1 MKRTY
6 NFEEDENQYVLRNS
20 NPNETKKP
28 FTIDKETLE
37 FDTRAFYEYIFS
49 DAEWSMDYEVKNQI
63 EINDNQTKRIL
74 NIIEEI
80 IQGVS
85 TQLKEREE

>member
-1 MKRTY
+1 MKT
-6 NFEEDENQYVLRNS
+6 S
-20 NPNETKKP
+20 M
-28 FTIDKETLE
+28 
-37 FDTRAFYEYIFS
+37 FYEYIFS

-63 EINDNQTKRIL
+63 EISDNQTKRIL

-85 TQLKEREE
+85 AQLKEREE

>member
-6 NFEEDENQYVLRNS
+6 NFEEDENQYILRNS

-28 FTIDKETLE
+28 FTIDKKTLE
-37 FDTRAFYEYIFS
+37 FDTRSFYEYIFS
-49 DAEWSMDYEVKNQI
+49 DAEWGMDYEVKNQI

-85 TQLKEREE
+85 EQLKEREE